1 MSIPQEETGRKK
13 KTKQNMY
20 SPVYHSK
27 KQLLLK
33 SGKSGLFSKKKK
45 ERKEEK
51 LEPNK
56 IPEIAYL

>member
-1 MSIPQEETGRKK
+1 MC
-13 KTKQNMY
+13 

-33 SGKSGLFSKKKK
+33 SGKSRLLKKNM
-45 ERKEEK
+45 
-51 LEPNK
+51 EPNK